1 MIFEAGLLSVLFDS
15 LNLALCFV
23 FLMLLLWH
31 DWRKR
36 QTQILTLFL
45 LMLVSWNVGLMI
57 ARNAVLSG
65 VQQSGILFVGI
76 ALVEGGIAAAN
87 VAVYAFI
94 SSLTGSRSPRIFTV
108 AYLSIALVVVLR
120 LMLSGWIMQAETLET
135 SAVPRI
141 GYLSTMFYVLYTG
154 ATLYAL
160 YVQRRRIT
168 NGLVRL
174 GCILFA
180 TGQFFGLLN
189 SDVGIT
195 SLSTN
200 AITLGALFIVLSLVD
215 TEMIKPLAERSRQV
229 ETLHHVNQEIVGQ
242 PQLLK
247 VLDEI
252 AKRAIE
258 WVNGDA
264 GGVFLLQGDQLV
276 FTVGHNM
283 PESYLGLSLSI
294 EHGVAGQTV
303 RTGRSQYIE
312 AYHMDWKGV
321 PDFPHAK
328 LAFGSVIA
336 VPITSKDAT
345 YGVLM
350 AITGRQGRLLR
361 RDDVYRL
368 ELLAPQAALTLG
380 YAALLDIKTALAEK
394 IEESRLQ
401 LETLLFSTESPV
413 IAVDRKM
420 RLIFANPAAYDVIGL
435 GDSVVGDNIA
445 TKLPLHLF
453 MDDWL
458 EIVRKLHRDNSVI
471 FEVTLGKRIYQ
482 CHLARLGRLKMGGW
496 VAVLNDV
503 TQLKELDRMKGEM
516 IRMVS
521 HDLKNPLMSAMLQ
534 IDLMRYRNHDHPDE
548 TIDQMERQLERMDRI
563 IRGVLDVERLRS
575 GSLKLS
581 PAYVGPIIEKAV
593 DDLQRLALDS
603 GVDVSHEVDHSVA
616 ILCDETQVERAIS
629 NLVENAI
636 KFTPKGGTVVV
647 RMAVQ
652 EEHIIIMVRDSG
664 IGIPSDIQPLVFQR
678 FFRGRQKGFEYATGT
693 GLGLALV
700 QAIMDSHQGHVWF
713 ESREGEGTVFYLRF
727 KRAELPDDI
736 FFDE

>member
-1 MIFEAGLLSVLFDS
+1 MI
-15 LNLALCFV
+15 
-23 FLMLLLWH
+23 
-31 DWRKR
+31 R
-36 QTQILTLFL
+36 
-45 LMLVSWNVGLMI
+45 
-57 ARNAVLSG
+57 
-65 VQQSGILFVGI
+65 
-76 ALVEGGIAAAN
+76 
-87 VAVYAFI
+87 
-94 SSLTGSRSPRIFTV
+94 
-108 AYLSIALVVVLR
+108 
-120 LMLSGWIMQAETLET
+120 
-135 SAVPRI
+135 
-141 GYLSTMFYVLYTG
+141 
-154 ATLYAL
+154 
-160 YVQRRRIT
+160 
-168 NGLVRL
+168 
-174 GCILFA
+174 
-180 TGQFFGLLN
+180 
-189 SDVGIT
+189 
-195 SLSTN
+195 
-200 AITLGALFIVLSLVD
+200 
-215 TEMIKPLAERSRQV
+215 PLAERSRQV

-276 FTVGHNM
+276 FAVAHNM
-283 PESYLGLSLSI
+283 PESYLGLHLPV

-312 AYHMDWKGV
+312 AYHIDWKGV

-336 VPITSKDAT
+336 VPITSKDVT
-345 YGVLM
+345 YGVLI
-350 AITGRQGRLLR
+350 AVTGKQGRLLR

-380 YAALLDIKTALAEK
+380 YASLLDIKTALAEK

-413 IAVDRKM
+413 IAIDRKM
-420 RLIFANPAAYDVIGL
+420 HLIFANPAAYEVIGL
-435 GDSVVGDNIA
+435 GESVVGDNIT

-453 MDDWL
+453 MDDWR
-458 EIVRKLHRDNSVI
+458 EIVRGLNRDNSVI

-534 IDLMRYRNHDHPDE
+534 IDLMRYRNHDHPDD

-581 PAYVGPIIEKAV
+581 PAYAGPIVEKAV
-593 DDLQRLALDS
+593 DDLRRLAQDS
-603 GVDVSHEVDHSVA
+603 GVEVSHEVDHTAA
-616 ILCDETQVERAIS
+616 ILCDEAQAERAVS

-636 KFTPKGGTVVV
+636 KFTPRGGSVTV

-652 EEHIIIMVRDSG
+652 EEHVIVMVRDSG
-664 IGIPSDIQPLVFQR
+664 IGIPADIQPLVFQR

-713 ESREGEGTVFYLRF
+713 ESREGDGTVFYLRF
-727 KRAELPDDI
+727 KRANLPDEA
-736 FFDE
+736 FYDE